1 MPVLAPMKR
10 TQQTTGEILASLRPL
25 DTNWQD
31 EVALK
36 VIDFFHKMPVQNSY
50 SESDI
55 QHMLDEDFV
64 DGLLICRLF
73 LGLSK
78 DQFSPLLTK
87 QLGEGGTGIARYQAD
102 KSAFIEALI
111 NLGVA
116 EKMAEYVNR
125 KVHWADV
132 LIERLRA
139 GRGSAISRMK
149 HGRDIENFVEI
160 IVRNVF
166 GSTCHLRCNFSGLDG
181 KPAKCDFAIPGKD
194 QPRIIIQAKGF
205 ATTESR
211 VTDVIGDFEKI
222 IKAKRHDTVLLFF
235 TDGTA
240 WNQRPSDLAKIIK
253 FQNEG
258 FIARIYTFATG
269 DQFEQDLRTLKAEFD
284 L

>member
-1 MPVLAPMKR
+1 MKR

-25 DTNWQD
+25 ETNWQD

-36 VIDFFHKMPVQNSY
+36 VIEYFQKLPVKASY
-50 SESDI
+50 TAADI
-55 QHMLDEDFV
+55 QQILDDDFI

-87 QLGEGGTGIARYQAD
+87 QLGEGGSGIVRYQND
-102 KSAFIEALI
+102 TTAFIEALD

-116 EKMAEYVNR
+116 EKMTEYVNR

-166 GSTCHLRCNFSGLDG
+166 GSACHLRCSFTGLDG
-181 KPAKCDFAIPGKD
+181 KPAKCDFAVPGKD
-194 QPRIIIQAKGF
+194 QPKIIIQAKGF
-205 ATTESR
+205 ATTESK

-258 FIARIYTFATG
+258 FIARIYTFAMG